1 MHIALPEWRFI
12 QDEQAE
18 KDWKDCRGGVI
29 GRIKNDLPC
38 GTLNFE
44 THVKTVED
52 INETA
57 LVAHRLFGELL

>member
-1 MHIALPEWRFI
+1 MP
-12 QDEQAE
+12 
-18 KDWKDCRGGVI
+18 GTGVI
-29 GRIKNDLPC
+29 DWGEVVRALKDITYS